1 MGLEGVCASSSSL
14 GEKEH
19 SKQHTASSALHG
31 FLMLPPFV
39 CRFSDRARVAWLHM
53 KSAYYAR
60 LASIPNTELLATAGR
75 TELSESREMLCNRGL
90 SEKRKKIV
98 CIAFWVAE
106 KEGWGSSES
115 RPSWIL

>member
-39 CRFSDRARVAWLHM
+39 CRFSDRARVA
-53 KSAYYAR
+53 
-60 LASIPNTELLATAGR
+60 LAPYGECILRAVGFHPQHRTAACGR
-75 TELSESREMLCNRGL
+75 PDGAE
-90 SEKRKKIV
+90 RKPRNALQSGVVGKK
-98 CIAFWVAE
+98 
-106 KEGWGSSES
+106 KENCVHCVLGC
-115 RPSWIL
+115 